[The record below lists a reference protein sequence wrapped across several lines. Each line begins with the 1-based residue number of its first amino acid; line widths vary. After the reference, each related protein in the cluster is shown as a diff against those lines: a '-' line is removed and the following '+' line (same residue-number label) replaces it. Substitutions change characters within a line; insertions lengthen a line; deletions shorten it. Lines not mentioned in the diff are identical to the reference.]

1 MERNRSTPGAIPLV
15 SFLSNIFFESN
26 HMKELLKLLAPYA
39 ATIFA
44 AIGLYADNQT
54 KNSLMDYRMSRV
66 EEMQNSFS
74 SDINSIKNLLYNID
88 TKLNVFAT
96 KLEERTGN
104 R

>member
-1 MERNRSTPGAIPLV
+1 
-15 SFLSNIFFESN
+15 
-26 HMKELLKLLAPYA
+26 MKELLKLLAPYA

-96 KLEERTGN
+96 KLEERTGK
-104 R
+104 